1 MKDFFLQAE
10 TIWFII
16 GLVLML
22 LEFAVPGLVLIFFGV
37 GAWITALVCLLAD
50 VGINTQL
57 AIFLISSIVSLALL
71 RRVLKRRYMDEV
83 FVEGEGLEDEY
94 IGKIATAIRTFGVG
108 EVGKVS
114 FKGSDWEAVT
124 TQPVK
129 EGQLLRITGYKSV
142 RLFVEPIQ

>member
-1 MKDFFLQAE
+1 
-10 TIWFII
+10 
-16 GLVLML
+16 ML

-83 FVEGEGLEDEY
+83 FVEGDGLEDEY
-94 IGKIATAIRTFGVG
+94 IGKVATAIRTFGVG

>member
-50 VGINTQL
+50 VGINIQL

>member
-83 FVEGEGLEDEY
+83 FVEGDGLEDEY
-94 IGKIATAIRTFGVG
+94 IGKVATAIRTFGVG

>member
-1 MKDFFLQAE
+1 M
-10 TIWFII
+10 
-16 GLVLML
+16 
-22 LEFAVPGLVLIFFGV
+22 PGLVLIFFGV
-37 GAWITALVCLLAD
+37 GAWITALVCLFAD

-94 IGKIATAIRTFGVG
+94 IGKTATAIRTFGVG

-114 FKGSDWEAVT
+114 FKGSDWEAIT
-124 TQPVK
+124 THPVR
-129 EGQLLRITGYKSV
+129 EGQLLRITGYQSV
-142 RLFVEPIQ
+142 RLFVEPMQ

>member
-94 IGKIATAIRTFGVG
+94 IGKVATAIRTFGVG